1 MFARIKNSIKY
12 MKGIRSNKSIPM
24 LYISID
30 TTKANSDKN
39 CTISINPII
48 RKQLSVEDNAF
59 IKEHINIVIDKIRD
73 NVDFNK

>member
-1 MFARIKNSIKY
+1 MLNRIKSSIRY
-12 MKGIRSNKSIPM
+12 FKGIRKGTSIPM
-24 LYISID
+24 IFINID
-30 TTKANSDKN
+30 LTKANTDKN
-39 CTISINPII
+39 CTISINPTV